1 MARKL
6 DMPIATEDLP
16 RLPDN
21 DEIGGNE
28 MEGILVRALRVFET
42 ARDAEE
48 RGETE
53 GAAGAATPRAGPTTA
68 EEPSVRLCIEEAIA
82 DFRPSAHVERLQLMD
97 LLAVKECTDARFLP
111 KRFRS
116 LNPPEISERILR
128 LKTAIG
134 E

>member
-1 MARKL
+1 
-6 DMPIATEDLP
+6 MPIAPEDLP

-21 DEIGGNE
+21 DQIGGNE
-28 MEGILVRALRVFET
+28 MEGILVRALRTFET
-42 ARDAEE
+42 ARDVEE
-48 RGETE
+48 RGETAGKNTPASPE
-53 GAAGAATPRAGPTTA
+53 AASATA
-68 EEPSVRLCIEEAIA
+68 EAPSLRTCIEDAIA

-97 LLAVKECTDARFLP
+97 LLAVKECTDLRFLP

-128 LKTAIG
+128 LKAAIG